1 MKILTENIEIEFGI
15 NDIVLDM
22 KEIYP
27 TNLDYDYVIVD
38 PNNVFVFVYDMTIME
53 ETKGFEIIEATN
65 EELEVFNQLITFN

>member
-1 MKILTENIEIEFGI
+1 MKILTENIEIEFEI

-27 TNLDYDYVIVD
+27 LNLDYDYVIVD

-53 ETKGFEIIEATN
+53 ETKGFEIIEAN
-65 EELEVFNQLITFN
+65 DEELEVFNQLIAF